1 MTPRERMTL
10 LKLAVHVGEQ
20 GPTVKDADIERELA
34 DMLKARPD
42 AAYLLLRRCL
52 TLEASLDEAQARI
65 AASQPLQPFAAG
77 SYAVSQAADR
87 AAPRRAAPAPSGL
100 RDLLGEWTSTTLL
113 SELADE
119 APPPAKGTGK
129 GWGGGSGSH

>member
-20 GPTVKDADIERELA
+20 GNVARDVDIERELVA
-34 DMLKARPD
+34 MLKARPD

-52 TLEASLDEAQARI
+52 VLEAALEEAQARI
-65 AASQPLQPFAAG
+65 GVLQQPLAPFAAAAL
-77 SYAVSQAADR
+77 AVSQPAERGAAR
-87 AAPRRAAPAPSGL
+87 NGETRNAPPQSGM

-113 SELADE
+113 SELADDV
-119 APPPAKGTGK
+119 PPAKSPGK
-129 GWGGGSGSH
+129 GWGGH